1 MPHLRRTHTPITGGA
16 GQDHLHRV
24 PDRHRPTAPN
34 EAPRGYPLRQ
44 GRISVHPRPQGLIQH
59 QPKGAENMR
68 TNQDLQKKIRQQRQQ
83 IRELETIIAH
93 YLKTMQAHGLL
104 KPTEENQA

>member
-1 MPHLRRTHTPITGGA
+1 
-16 GQDHLHRV
+16 
-24 PDRHRPTAPN
+24 
-34 EAPRGYPLRQ
+34 
-44 GRISVHPRPQGLIQH
+44 
-59 QPKGAENMR
+59 MR

-104 KPTEENQA
+104 KTTKENQA